1 MGVAVT
7 VAGRMATAEVSI
19 AQPLSVVNNRSLH
32 EDNDDD
38 GDDGDGNDD
47 DDDDDHHDKNKI
59 DIAHV

>member
-1 MGVAVT
+1 M
-7 VAGRMATAEVSI
+7 AGRMATAEVSI
-19 AQPLSVVNNRSLH
+19 DQPLSVVNNRSLH